1 MAMVFLIWIRA
12 IFLIRYNSYLGKLT
26 GVVQTMLTELVV
38 YFCYFLIEVLFW
50 ALLLQIAMYANFD
63 PMTLTECYSL
73 LFYAAFGQFDFSFLN
88 NFSSF
93 GYYFATGFFVIYLIV
108 NIGLFLSLFN
118 AMVIK
123 LYEAFF
129 KNESIYHIMETLKV
143 RPQTQADKEYSAL
156 ISLPPPFNVVL
167 FFLAPFLLT
176 SKNPEI
182 WNKVILWFAYLPI
195 LILSTTVFFTY
206 NILLLPLAYLKLFMH
221 KLVMIFV
228 YSKSYRV
235 SKADKF
241 ILTVMFIPLGPIRLI
256 TNVIVDTI
264 AFVRHCL

>member
-1 MAMVFLIWIRA
+1 M
-12 IFLIRYNSYLGKLT
+12 
-26 GVVQTMLTELVV
+26 
-38 YFCYFLIEVLFW
+38 
-50 ALLLQIAMYANFD
+50 
-63 PMTLTECYSL
+63 
-73 LFYAAFGQFDFSFLN
+73 
-88 NFSSF
+88 
-93 GYYFATGFFVIYLIV
+93 IYLIV

-123 LYEAFF
+123 LYEGFF

-156 ISLPPPFNVVL
+156 ISLPPPFNVFL

-195 LILSTTVFFTY
+195 LVLSTVVFFTY
-206 NILLLPLAYLKLFMH
+206 NVALLPLVYLKLFMH

-235 SKADKF
+235 AKADKF
-241 ILTVMFIPLGPIRLI
+241 ILTVIFLPLGPIRLI

-264 AFVRHCL
+264 AFVRHCLQTDLKKVTLAHTGRPFTKESLMIFNKYVHERQERMMPFRQVAGEARDRMGVFQQIVRILQPWGLASFVTGAKLVARKV